1 MLAVIFLRLPLLTL
15 SARLAETDPRTQ
27 PEAEEKGAFA
37 RDGLVA
43 AFRGLHGKALD
54 RALLVSRFCSRVPYC
69 ICCAA
74 LLFSHSDFGAS
85 CNRRVGYMANK
96 PIKEKIARKK
106 ADKEF
111 MSPGKDQQDDADNND
126 ARQEQVDYE
135 PGILDDI
142 DFGPLDGNSS
152 GNGGSFSF
160 SDEQPERLRDGNSAD
175 GSIRASSKRSS
186 RMSADSF
193 EIPNR

>member
-1 MLAVIFLRLPLLTL
+1 
-15 SARLAETDPRTQ
+15 
-27 PEAEEKGAFA
+27 
-37 RDGLVA
+37 
-43 AFRGLHGKALD
+43 
-54 RALLVSRFCSRVPYC
+54 
-69 ICCAA
+69 
-74 LLFSHSDFGAS
+74 
-85 CNRRVGYMANK
+85 MANK

-111 MSPGKDQQDDADNND
+111 MTTGKDKQDDAADND
-126 ARQEQVDYE
+126 ARQEQVEYE
-135 PGILDDI
+135 SGILDDI
-142 DFGPLDGNSS
+142 DFGPLDGDSS

-160 SDEQPERLRDGNSAD
+160 SDEQPEKIRDGNSAD

>member
-74 LLFSHSDFGAS
+74 LLFVLSDFGAS
-85 CNRRVGYMANK
+85 CNRQVGCMANK
-96 PIKEKIARKK
+96 PIKQSLARKK

-111 MSPGKDQQDDADNND
+111 MSPGKDDAANND
-126 ARQEQVDYE
+126 ARQEQMDCE
-135 PGILDDI
+135 PEG
-142 DFGPLDGNSS
+142 
-152 GNGGSFSF
+152 
-160 SDEQPERLRDGNSAD
+160 
-175 GSIRASSKRSS
+175 SS
-186 RMSADSF
+186 RDS
-193 EIPNR
+193 RRR